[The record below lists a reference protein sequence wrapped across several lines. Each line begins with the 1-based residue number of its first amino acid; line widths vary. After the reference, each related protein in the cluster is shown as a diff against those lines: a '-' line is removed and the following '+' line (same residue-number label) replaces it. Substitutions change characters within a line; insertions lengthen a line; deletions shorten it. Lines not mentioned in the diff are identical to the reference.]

1 MRRRDENVPKSL
13 TQKKLAGIRPL
24 LSHAARPSGL
34 ACVDDLNAAAATVE
48 LYVAVDQRVER
59 KVTTLTNPSAGV
71 EAVADLTDEDISGS
85 YFLATESLH
94 AATLAV

>member
-1 MRRRDENVPKSL
+1 M
-13 TQKKLAGIRPL
+13 LARTRPL
-24 LSHAARPSGL
+24 RVRDAHRSRL
-34 ACVDDLNAAAATVE
+34 ACVDDLNSAAATVE
-48 LYVAVDQRVER
+48 LYVSVDQRVER